1 MKFKNRSLILIF
13 SLFILCVIA
22 AFFFLSKRLKN
33 TNEESEILFS
43 EKENIYLDF
52 EHLTLDQEI
61 AYISISKNDISGY
74 NRWLPF
80 YFTFSSEDD
89 LTEKQVEKVLN
100 DNIKKATLNA
110 ENGEVYSTQQLIWS
124 AYKLE
129 NNQYNLTLVLIPEL
143 NTLVSDEPIN
153 IKYINLYDS
162 KDSYTYSLASY
173 LVESKETIAEDEM
186 YVSLS
191 SMESDILE
199 DYSVNVNYGI
209 IGNGNKVSDFSLE
222 YSNDFTPVLSYVLA
236 NTNQTEDNETEYSV
250 KIQLNGNY
258 KKSVFRPFL
267 KVTYNDGKSGYLI
280 PSLPVYFK

>member
-1 MKFKNRSLILIF
+1 MCNSSI
-13 SLFILCVIA
+13 
-22 AFFFLSKRLKN
+22 FFLSKRLKN

-100 DNIKKATLNA
+100 DNIKKATLNT

>member
-22 AFFFLSKRLKN
+22 EFFFISKRLKD
-33 TNEESEILFS
+33 TSGESEILFS

-100 DNIKKATLNA
+100 DNIKKATLNT

>member
-100 DNIKKATLNA
+100 DNIKKATLNT

>member
-100 DNIKKATLNA
+100 DNIKKATLNT

-267 KVTYNDGKSGYLI
+267 KVTYNDGKSAYLI

>member
-61 AYISISKNDISGY
+61 AYISISKNDIDGY

-80 YFTFSSEDD
+80 YFTISSEDD

-100 DNIKKATLNA
+100 DNIKKATLNT

>member
-22 AFFFLSKRLKN
+22 AFFFLSKRLKD
-33 TNEESEILFS
+33 TSGESEILFS

-100 DNIKKATLNA
+100 DNIKKATLNT

>member
-1 MKFKNRSLILIF
+1 M
-13 SLFILCVIA
+13 
-22 AFFFLSKRLKN
+22 
-33 TNEESEILFS
+33 
-43 EKENIYLDF
+43 
-52 EHLTLDQEI
+52 
-61 AYISISKNDISGY
+61 
-74 NRWLPF
+74 
-80 YFTFSSEDD
+80 
-89 LTEKQVEKVLN
+89 
-100 DNIKKATLNA
+100 
-110 ENGEVYSTQQLIWS
+110 
-124 AYKLE
+124 
-129 NNQYNLTLVLIPEL
+129 LIPEL

-162 KDSYTYSLASY
+162 KDGYTYSLASY

-267 KVTYNDGKSGYLI
+267 KVTYNNGKSGYLI